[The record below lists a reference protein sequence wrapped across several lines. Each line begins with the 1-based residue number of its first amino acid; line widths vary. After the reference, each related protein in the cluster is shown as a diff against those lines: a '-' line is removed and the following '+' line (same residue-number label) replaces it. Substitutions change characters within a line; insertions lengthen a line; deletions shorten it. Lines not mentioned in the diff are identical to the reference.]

1 MFGAHPEVVNDESG
15 PPESKGPR
23 YFAKHGPV
31 GANPHKTKKD
41 GGGRANWGRDGDEVE
56 DYGYNM
62 AHPRRRS
69 NSNGQAP
76 HELKTKFETR
86 DQEPVFDES
95 IHGPPTLEEADE
107 EEDSGSTPVG
117 GAGARA
123 GASVTD
129 AVGADEEKESA
140 ASTSGGSIEEEDRA
154 KKV

>member
-1 MFGAHPEVVNDESG
+1 MGFLCSLCPHLERREIDIPLNHPTLTCHRDVN
-15 PPESKGPR
+15 R
-23 YFAKHGPV
+23 
-31 GANPHKTKKD
+31 
-41 GGGRANWGRDGDEVE
+41 GRDGDEVE